1 MNICICSSLSFYD
14 EFSRLK
20 VELEQLGHRIVAPE
34 LDFDTTKIDVSQ
46 TTHTAWKNKGEAI
59 KSHFAQIDT
68 SDCVLIT
75 NYTKGDVPDYIGA
88 NAFLEMGHAFSIGKR
103 IFLLNKLPLQST
115 FIEEILAMQ
124 PIVLEGDISNL
135 K

>member
-1 MNICICSSLSFYD
+1 MKICICSSLSFYD

-75 NYTKGDVPDYIGA
+75 N
-88 NAFLEMGHAFSIGKR
+88 
-103 IFLLNKLPLQST
+103 
-115 FIEEILAMQ
+115 
-124 PIVLEGDISNL
+124 
-135 K
+135 